1 MASDLFIQL
10 LEKLFELL
18 KLVKDRQYGQVEQL
32 IEPILLD
39 MQDIHNDYLE
49 NLTQAKGYIRAAEI
63 DSAIEFLEIER
74 AEWRPL
80 RTVMQALV
88 GQLALNEDLERYQR
102 LLNVMQNYFN
112 PHSSRPAM
120 FEIVHILSMFRDR
133 PSGQADNYT
142 RQIPDLIQDI
152 DYVSMELEILLGEY
166 LAGIQPG
173 FWTSLVSGAKG
184 APAHINN

>member
-112 PHSSRPAM
+112 PYSSRPAM
-120 FEIVHILSMFRDR
+120 FEIIHILSSFRAR
-133 PSGQADNYT
+133 PSGQADNYA

-152 DYVSMELEILLGEY
+152 DYVSMELESSWENILQEY
-166 LAGIQPG
+166 SRVFG
-173 FWTSLVSGAKG
+173 
-184 APAHINN
+184 PA